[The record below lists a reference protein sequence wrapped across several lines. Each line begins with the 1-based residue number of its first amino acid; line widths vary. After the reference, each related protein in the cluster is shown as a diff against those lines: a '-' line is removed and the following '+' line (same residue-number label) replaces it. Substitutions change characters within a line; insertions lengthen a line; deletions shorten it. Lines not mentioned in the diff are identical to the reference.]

1 MKVVITL
8 ANGNT
13 PSLVEIIGKLELVLN
28 GLLTRE
34 NVSDWAGLYILNDEL
49 RISDEKVCKLLN
61 IVFGMD
67 TKDSPTEYLHT
78 DEEIKGWIEEYK

>member
-8 ANGNT
+8 ANGT
-13 PSLVEIIGKLELVLN
+13 SLVEIIEKLELVLN

-34 NVSDWAGLYILNDEL
+34 DVSDWAGLYILNDEL